1 MQRQEIERSL
11 YQQTHQLPTE
21 DLEDDVLRFVEFVQ
35 FKNKR
40 QIDSKTPNQEM
51 IEAMEA
57 RPAWG
62 EYERMIYTSNGTLE
76 EVWLVSHDFKTN
88 LTT

>member
-21 DLEDDVLRFVEFVQ
+21 DLEDVLRFVEFVQ

-40 QIDSKTPNQEM
+40 LIDSKTPNRET
-51 IEAMEA
+51 IEAMESA
-57 RPAWG
+57 KRG
-62 EYERMIYTSNGTLE
+62 EYET
-76 EVWLVSHDFKTN
+76 VSLNELRQQWDAA
-88 LTT
+88 